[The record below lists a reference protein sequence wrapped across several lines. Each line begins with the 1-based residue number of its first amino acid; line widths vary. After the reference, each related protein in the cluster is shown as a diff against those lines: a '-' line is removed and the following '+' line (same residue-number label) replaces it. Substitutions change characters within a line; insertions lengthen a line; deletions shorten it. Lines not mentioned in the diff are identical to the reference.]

1 MTTPITFTATV
12 ERSGGTTTGIEVPE
26 AAVAALGGGKRPAVT
41 VTINGA
47 SFGTTLGSMGG
58 RVMIPLSA
66 ERRALTGTA
75 GGDQVDV
82 TIALDAAPKEI
93 VVPDDLTAALEANGL
108 RARFDSLAPS
118 HRKEHVRAIEEAKAA
133 ETRARR
139 IDKAIEK
146 LRAD

>member
-1 MTTPITFTATV
+1 MTTPITFAATI
-12 ERSGGTTTGIEVPE
+12 EPTGGTTTGIEVP
-26 AAVAALGGGKRPAVT
+26 ATVLTALGAGKRPAVT

-93 VVPDDLTAALEANGL
+93 AVPDDLAAALAANGL
-108 RARFDSLAPS
+108 RDRFDRLAPS

-133 ETRARR
+133 DTRARR

-146 LRAD
+146 LRTT

>member
-1 MTTPITFTATV
+1 MTPPITFAATIELSGATA
-12 ERSGGTTTGIEVPE
+12 TGIEVP
-26 AAVAALGGGKRPAVT
+26 ASVLAALGAGKRPAVT

-47 SFGTTLGSMGG
+47 SFATTLGSMGG

-93 VVPDDLTAALEANGL
+93 AVPDDLAAALEANGL
-108 RARFDSLAPS
+108 RARFDALAPS

-146 LRAD
+146 LRAT

>member
-1 MTTPITFTATV
+1 MTTPITFAATI
-12 ERSGGTTTGIEVPE
+12 ERSGATATGIEVPDTVVVE
-26 AAVAALGGGKRPAVT
+26 LGAGKRPAVT

-47 SFGTTLGSMGG
+47 SFATTLGSMGG

-82 TIALDAAPKEI
+82 TIALDAVPKKI
-93 VVPDDLTAALEANGL
+93 AVPADLAAALDTNGL
-108 RARFDSLAPS
+108 RGRFDSLAPS

-133 ETRARR
+133 DTRARR

-146 LRAD
+146 LRAG

>member
-1 MTTPITFTATV
+1 MTTPTTFAATI
-12 ERSGGTTTGIEVPE
+12 ERSGATATGIEVPE
-26 AAVAALGGGKRPAVT
+26 TVLASLGAGKRPTVT

-47 SFGTTLGSMGG
+47 SFTTTLGSMGG

-75 GGDQVDV
+75 GGDRVDV

-93 VVPDDLTAALEANGL
+93 AVPDDLAAALEANGL

-146 LRAD
+146 LRAT